1 MKKDTSR
8 GILMTLVVI
17 KLGLYLFWNKTGGE
31 KTMIL
36 WRVSTM
42 SAEGVSRELTDPVI
56 SQAKGQGG

>member
-1 MKKDTSR
+1 
-8 GILMTLVVI
+8 MTLVVI